1 MDPTKSL
8 ANLSPARE
16 AEVKAS
22 FKAAIHGADKTSSRA
37 VYQLYSPATIAKAG
51 HQQKM
56 IDADIARKINRD
68 SERDAQVDK
77 VLVMSRINQ
86 TKWKLVDQEQFSQKM
101 LNALRMENGGRDIPQ
116 FKKDKYK
123 KKTFNYDEQQLQNI
137 KELLKNNHEVLEKRK
152 SGKFQDSFASKYKIT
167 QNPSLFDGSVKV
179 VGT

>member
-1 MDPTKSL
+1 
-8 ANLSPARE
+8 
-16 AEVKAS
+16 
-22 FKAAIHGADKTSSRA
+22 
-37 VYQLYSPATIAKAG
+37 
-51 HQQKM
+51 M

-123 KKTFNYDEQQLQNI
+123 KKTFNYDEQQLLNI

-152 SGKFQDSFASKYKIT
+152 SGKF
-167 QNPSLFDGSVKV
+167 
-179 VGT
+179 